1 MKNKLLTLRFLDL
14 LIWLFILAMFVYNAF
29 VAEVTS
35 RVIWFIAIILML
47 ISIIIKLFYIIIK
60 HEK

>member
-1 MKNKLLTLRFLDL
+1 
-14 LIWLFILAMFVYNAF
+14 MFVYNAF

-35 RVIWFIAIILML
+35 KVILFIVIILML
-47 ISIIIKLFYIIIK
+47 FSIIIKLFYIIIK